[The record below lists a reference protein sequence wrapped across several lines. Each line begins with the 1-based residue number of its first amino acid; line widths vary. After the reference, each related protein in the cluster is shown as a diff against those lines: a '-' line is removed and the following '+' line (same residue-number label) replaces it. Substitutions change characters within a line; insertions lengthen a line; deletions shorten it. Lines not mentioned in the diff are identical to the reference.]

1 MLGLCRGQNGHAMR
15 RVSLTL
21 LCLTGSLSVARAA
34 TPSLPNPAAAPVCAL
49 PTGPLPTQTRAVF
62 LLDTSGSMR
71 GIGDGQADIFER
83 VKVSINVYVRAEQPD
98 HVDLVTFD
106 SGVRTQR
113 GYDLPGAAGRFNG
126 DLAALRADGRNTYLY
141 RSLQAALTP
150 LTGAD
155 RYLTR
160 VFVLTDGID
169 NDSSRAAT
177 AQSALAAFTG
187 RGQLDTLHYVALGAT
202 VPADAARALA
212 ASAYADTQTV
222 PVGEVPD
229 LTLVA
234 AGDGLR
240 TVTDVGKVSAPYP
253 DGTPLALSSGT
264 TGVTLA
270 QATAQGGLTRLSV
283 PPRLPHGTAALLC
296 APSARA
302 DAPARRVLLRL
313 NIGTDPA
320 LSWLNP
326 AADRT
331 LAAGETVNLRYR
343 AAPDLNLDGAA
354 VEGLNGTLLEGVLE
368 HQPGSRE
375 FTVRLTN
382 RGVQPGRILSP
393 SLALA
398 GGRRLALPIITGDE
412 GGRVVAAVNPVGSAA
427 TATPASP
434 VSSGPVSGDSGRSA
448 AGLLAAGLL
457 GGAALLGL
465 LFVFW
470 RRRRGRRVVPAAP
483 VSAPPPAVEGLEYR
497 EDRTLALVTATG
509 DVSSVKMPLGGAF
522 DLGQIASVPHLSGFR
537 AEQHRDGLSI
547 ITVPADLEVSQGA
560 RLLQAG
566 DVVRPGTLLGVAV
579 ARLSRAPH
587 PPLGSLVGLGL
598 PLRLLADGVTLH
610 VTGPYGDHAFTLGAG
625 ITDLGAAF
633 QAPALAGVRVSSS
646 GPRVLLADVPSH
658 LRLHRSEDAAPL
670 RPGTYL
676 PPASELT
683 FSND

>member
-1 MLGLCRGQNGHAMR
+1 MR
-15 RVSLTL
+15 RVSLL
-21 LCLTGSLSVARAA
+21 LSLCLTGSLSAFSAVRAA
-34 TPSLPNPAAAPVCAL
+34 TPTPSLPNPAAAPICVL
-49 PTGPLPTQTRAVF
+49 PAGPLPTQTRAVF

-83 VKVSINVYVRAEQPD
+83 VKVSINAYVRAEQPD
-98 HVDLVTFD
+98 RVDLVTFD

-113 GYDLPGAAGRFNG
+113 GYDLPAAAGLFNG

-141 RSLQAALTP
+141 QSLQAALKP
-150 LTGAD
+150 LAGAE

-169 NDSSRAAT
+169 NDTSRTAT

-187 RGQLDTLHYVALGAT
+187 RGPLDTLHYVALGAT
-202 VPADAARALA
+202 VPAEAARALA
-212 ASAYADTQTV
+212 VSAYADSQTV

-240 TVTDVGKVSAPYP
+240 TVTDAGKVAAPYP
-253 DGTPLALSSGT
+253 DGTPLALASGT
-264 TGVTLA
+264 SGVGLA
-270 QATAQGGLTRLSV
+270 ETTAQGGLTRLNV

-296 APSARA
+296 APSTRA

-331 LAAGETVNLRYR
+331 LKAGETVNLRYR
-343 AAPDLNLDGAA
+343 AAADLNLDGAR
-354 VEGLNGTLLEGVLE
+354 VVGLNGTGLAGVLE
-368 HQPGSRE
+368 QQPGSRE

-382 RGVQPGRILSP
+382 EGLQPGRTLAP
-393 SLALA
+393 ALALA
-398 GGRRLALPIITGDE
+398 GGRRLALPTVKGDE
-412 GGRVVAAVNPVGSAA
+412 GGRGLAAGSVTTPAGSAA
-427 TATPASP
+427 TGTPAAPP
-434 VSSGPVSGDSGRSA
+434 VPVAEPENPGPGGVARI
-448 AGLLAAGLL
+448 AGWLL
-457 GGAALLGL
+457 GGAAVLGL
-465 LFVFW
+465 LLFLW
-470 RRRRGRRVVPAAP
+470 RRRQGRRVAPAAP
-483 VSAPPPAVEGLEYR
+483 VSAPPPAVEGIEYR
-497 EDRTLALVTATG
+497 EDRTLALVTANG
-509 DVSSVKMPLGGAF
+509 DVSSLNMPLGGTF
-522 DLGQIASVPHLSGFR
+522 DLGQLASVPHLSGFR

-547 ITVPADLEVSQGA
+547 LNVPADLEVSQGA
-560 RLLQAG
+560 RLLQSG

-658 LRLHRSEDAAPL
+658 LILSRFGEPAPL

-683 FSND
+683 FLND

>member
-1 MLGLCRGQNGHAMR
+1 MR

-21 LCLTGSLSVARAA
+21 LCLIGSLSAPSWSAA
-34 TPSLPNPAAAPVCAL
+34 QSATLTPPSAPAPACLLPA
-49 PTGPLPTQTRAVF
+49 GPLPTQTRAVF

-71 GIGDGQADIFER
+71 GIGDGQANIFER
-83 VKVSINVYVRAEQPD
+83 VKVSINAYVRAEQPD
-98 HVDLVTFD
+98 RVDLVTFD

-160 VFVLTDGID
+160 VFVMTDGID
-169 NDSSRAAT
+169 NDTSQTAT
-177 AQSALAAFTG
+177 AQNALAAFTG
-187 RGQLDTLHYVALGAT
+187 RGPLDTLHYVALGAT

-212 ASAYADTQTV
+212 ASGYADTQTV

-229 LTLVA
+229 LTRVA
-234 AGDGLR
+234 TGDGLR
-240 TVTDVGKVSAPYP
+240 TVTDAGQVAAPYP
-253 DGTPLALSSGT
+253 DGTPLALDAGKSG
-264 TGVTLA
+264 VQLA
-270 QATAQGGLTRLSV
+270 QVNAQGGVVRLRV
-283 PPRLPHGTAALLC
+283 PPRLPHGTAVLLC
-296 APSARA
+296 APSSRA
-302 DAPARRVLLRL
+302 EAPARRVLLRL

-320 LSWLNP
+320 LTWLNP
-326 AADRT
+326 AADLT
-331 LAAGETVNLRYR
+331 LKAGETVNLRYR
-343 AAPDLNLDGAA
+343 AAAGLNLDGAT
-354 VEGLNGTLLEGVLE
+354 VDGLGATGLEGVLE
-368 HQPGSRE
+368 RQPGSRE

-382 RGVQPGRILSP
+382 GGLQPGRTLAP
-393 SLALA
+393 ALALA
-398 GGRRLALPIITGDE
+398 GGRRLALPTVTGGE
-412 GGRVVAAVNPVGSAA
+412 GGRA
-427 TATPASP
+427 
-434 VSSGPVSGDSGRSA
+434 
-448 AGLLAAGLL
+448 LAAASVSTDPSPAPPVPSAEPEPSGGPARFAAWLL

-465 LFVFW
+465 LFFLW
-470 RRRRGRRVVPAAP
+470 RRSQSRRVVPAVP
-483 VSAPPPAVEGLEYR
+483 VSAPPPAVEGIEYR

-522 DLGQIASVPHLSGFR
+522 DLGQLASVPHLSGFR

-547 ITVPADLEVSQGA
+547 VTVPADLEVSQGA
-560 RLLQAG
+560 RLLQSG

-658 LRLHRSEDAAPL
+658 LILSRFGEPAPL

-683 FSND
+683 FLND

>member
-1 MLGLCRGQNGHAMR
+1 MR
-15 RVSLTL
+15 RVSLLL
-21 LCLTGSLSVARAA
+21 LCLTGSLSLAHLTRAGAA
-34 TPSLPNPAAAPVCAL
+34 TPSLPNPAAAPVCVL
-49 PTGPLPTQTRAVF
+49 PAGPLPTQTRAVF

-83 VKVSINVYVRAEQPD
+83 VKVSINAYVRAEQPD
-98 HVDLVTFD
+98 RVDLVTFD

-141 RSLQAALTP
+141 RSLQAALKP
-150 LTGAD
+150 LAGAE

-169 NDSSRAAT
+169 NDTSRTAT

-187 RGQLDTLHYVALGAT
+187 RGPLDTLHYVALGAT
-202 VPADAARALA
+202 VPAEAARALA
-212 ASAYADTQTV
+212 ASAYADSQTV
-222 PVGEVPD
+222 PVNEVPD

-240 TVTDVGKVSAPYP
+240 TVTDAGQVAAPYP
-253 DGTPLALSSGT
+253 DGTPLALASGAS
-264 TGVTLA
+264 GVGLA
-270 QATAQGGLTRLSV
+270 GTTAQGGFTRLSV
-283 PPRLPHGTAALLC
+283 PPRLPHGTPALLC
-296 APSARA
+296 APSTRA
-302 DAPARRVLLRL
+302 EAPARRVLLRL

-320 LSWLNP
+320 LAWLNP

-331 LAAGETVNLRYR
+331 LKAGETVNLRYR
-343 AAPDLNLDGAA
+343 AAADLNLGGAR
-354 VEGLNGTLLEGVLE
+354 VGGLNGTGLEGVLE
-368 HQPGSRE
+368 QQPGSRE

-382 RGVQPGRILSP
+382 GGAEPGRILTP

-398 GGRRLALPIITGDE
+398 NGRRLALPIITGDE
-412 GGRVVAAVNPVGSAA
+412 GGRVVAAGSIS
-427 TATPASP
+427 TGTPASP
-434 VSSGPVSGDSGRSA
+434 PIPVAEPENPSSLARIA
-448 AGLLAAGLL
+448 AWLL
-457 GGAALLGL
+457 GGAAVLGL
-465 LFVFW
+465 LFFLW
-470 RRRRGRRVVPAAP
+470 RRRQGRRVAPAAP
-483 VSAPPPAVEGLEYR
+483 VSVPPPAVEGLEYR
-497 EDRTLALVTATG
+497 EDRTLALVTANG
-509 DVSSVKMPLGGAF
+509 DVSSVNMPLGGAF
-522 DLGQIASVPHLSGFR
+522 DLGQLASVPHLSGLR

-560 RLLQAG
+560 RLLQSG

-658 LRLHRSEDAAPL
+658 LILSRFGEPAPL

-683 FSND
+683 FLND